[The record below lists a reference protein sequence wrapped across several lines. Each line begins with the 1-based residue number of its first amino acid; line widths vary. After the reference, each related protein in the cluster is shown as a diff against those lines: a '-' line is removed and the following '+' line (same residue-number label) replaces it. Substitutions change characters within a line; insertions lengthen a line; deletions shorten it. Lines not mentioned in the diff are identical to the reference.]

1 MASHKKTE
9 SNQIIKTFSF
19 KIKNANGLSLDV
31 LNDAITEYQNYILET
46 KSEILDSS
54 STIKIFIFA
63 FSPFSLMGRK
73 STA

>member
-31 LNDAITEYQNYILET
+31 LNDAITEYQNYYNIC
-46 KSEILDSS
+46 SDW
-54 STIKIFIFA
+54 IKIT
-63 FSPFSLMGRK
+63 SL
-73 STA
+73 